1 MVVLIIGLV
10 TVSTRSP
17 ATEAFTISDLRMT
30 ASRGSDM
37 KFIFEWQTNKFDDV
51 QKNELEREI
60 KQKVSAHLTQVVQS
74 ESEETLVFS
83 LTECKTKGCLLKGEA
98 CCITKNGQKREKIK
112 IKVDRGFLLHCENNS
127 WFQPRSPSRNQ

>member
-1 MVVLIIGLV
+1 
-10 TVSTRSP
+10 
-17 ATEAFTISDLRMT
+17 
-30 ASRGSDM
+30 M
-37 KFIFEWQTNKFDDV
+37 KFIFEWKTNNFDDV

-83 LTECKTKGCLLKGEA
+83 LNECKTKECLLKGEA

-112 IKVDRGFLLHCENNS
+112 IKVDRGFLIHCENNS
-127 WFQPRSPSRNQ
+127 WFQPRLPSRNQ